1 MGSLSCQSVFCAMVG
16 LALAM
21 APPAHADPRLFI
33 DLKYDVE
40 PSLSDCMAD
49 SEFRAMVARQVG
61 YDPYRVGADLGVEVR
76 VRSVEHDIQGT
87 IDWSSPGRGR
97 IGERRFAS
105 EGRDCN
111 TMLATMGFALAVQI
125 QLMAVEPAGEP
136 PPRPVEGENAELPG
150 KAHPGGHDEGRAL
163 SVSGGAGTAA
173 ALGLGPNPVAQ
184 GRLLLSLGFGQAS
197 SELAV
202 EATLPSTTRQE
213 YGGGFRHRLVLGT
226 WAGCGLRGSTS
237 ACVVVKLGQLGV
249 EGNGLDRPAS
259 AGGFVAQTGLRLGY
273 SVALG
278 DRMVLVGHADALY
291 LLTSWTIQVNH
302 VAVWTM
308 PRLSALAGIDLAL
321 RFW

>member
-1 MGSLSCQSVFCAMVG
+1 MGSLSYQSVFCAMVG
-16 LALAM
+16 LLLGM
-21 APPAHADPRLFI
+21 VSRAHADPRLFI

-40 PSLSDCMAD
+40 PALSDCMGGA
-49 SEFRAMVARQVG
+49 EFRALVARQVG

-76 VRSVEHDIQGT
+76 VLSVEREIQGT
-87 IDWSSPGRGR
+87 IDWASPTRGR

-125 QLMAVEPAGEP
+125 QLMAVEPAAEP
-136 PPRPVEGENAELPG
+136 PPEALGDDHGVLPG
-150 KAHPGGHDEGRAL
+150 KEHQDVPNTGRAL

-173 ALGLGPNPVAQ
+173 GLGLGPNPVVQ
-184 GRLLLSLGFGQAS
+184 GRLLLSLGFGQAF
-197 SELAV
+197 SEIGV

-226 WAGCGLRGSTS
+226 WAGCGLHGATS
-237 ACVVVKLGQLGV
+237 ACAVVKLGQLGV
-249 EGNGLDRPAS
+249 QGTGLDKPAT
-259 AGGFVAQTGLRLGY
+259 AGGFVAQAGVRLGY
-273 SVALG
+273 SVAIGHQLA
-278 DRMVLVGHADALY
+278 LVGHADALY
-291 LLTSWTIQVNH
+291 LLTSWTIDVNH

-308 PRLSALAGIDLAL
+308 PRVSALAGIDLAL